1 MNDPIGRAVTDF
13 YENGEASDIEIQT
26 NYTEGELLSP
36 AYFFRTESEMPE
48 IEKSALK
55 LCRGKVL
62 DVGAAAGCHALVL
75 QEKGF
80 EVTAL
85 EKSKLAA
92 GVMKK
97 RGVSQAVCTDIFHF
111 EEKGYDTILLLM
123 NGTGIGGTLDGL
135 KKLLLHLKNL
145 LSKNGQIIIDS
156 SDIRYLFEEDDGSVW
171 VDLANDT
178 YYGEMEYE
186 LTYKTEKSEFNW
198 LFVDFETLSDV
209 AGQAGLQCKNVMSGD
224 HYHYLAQITVEKN
237 A

>member
-1 MNDPIGRAVTDF
+1 MNDPIGRAIADYF
-13 YENGEASDIEIQT
+13 EHGEAPDIEIHT

-36 AYFFRTESEMPE
+36 AYFFRTENEMPE
-48 IEKSALK
+48 IENTALK

-75 QEKGF
+75 QKRGL

-85 EKSKLAA
+85 EKSGLAA
-92 GVMKK
+92 TVMEK
-97 RGVSQAVCTDIFHF
+97 RGVKKVVCLDVFHF
-111 EEKGYDTILLLM
+111 HEKGFDTILLLM

-145 LSKNGQIIIDS
+145 LNKNGQIIIDS

-178 YYGEMEYE
+178 YFGEMEYE
-186 LTYKTEKSEFNW
+186 LTYKTEKSNFNW
-198 LFVDFETLSDV
+198 LFADFETLTKIAV
-209 AGQAGLQCKNVMSGD
+209 KAGLKCQMAELGD
-224 HYHYLAQITVEKN
+224 HFNYLAQITTEKK
-237 A
+237 